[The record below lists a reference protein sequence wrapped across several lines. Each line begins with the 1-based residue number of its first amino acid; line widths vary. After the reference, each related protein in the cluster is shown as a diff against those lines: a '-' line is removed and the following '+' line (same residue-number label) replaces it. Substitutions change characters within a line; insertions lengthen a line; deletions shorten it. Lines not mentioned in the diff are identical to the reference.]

1 MSSTKLS
8 NGDDPKEYET
18 IRMIETNLENSPDTN
33 EIKKTE
39 VIKRDEIIL
48 SVSMVKYFICL
59 VSSFMILLSVSII
72 TFTFLFNKMTVFNSY
87 SDMDDIF
94 VSKPLSKVKLAVP
107 TVKLTTTTTSTTTKT
122 TRSTATTTSSSPPMI
137 TTSLPFTTL
146 DYSESKTL
154 GESDFSSED
163 DSIW

>member
-8 NGDDPKEYET
+8 NGDDPKDYET
-18 IRMIETNLENSPDTN
+18 IKMIESNLENTPDTN

-72 TFTFLFNKMTVFNSY
+72 TFAFLFNKMTVFNSY
-87 SDMDDIF
+87 SDKDDIF
-94 VSKPLSKVKLAVP
+94 VSKPLPKVKSADS
-107 TVKLTTTTTSTTTKT
+107 TVKL
-122 TRSTATTTSSSPPMI
+122 I
-137 TTSLPFTTL
+137 TTQLITTDDNHQFTIYNT
-146 DYSESKTL
+146 
-154 GESDFSSED
+154 
-163 DSIW
+163 